1 MKVIV
6 NIQLKEGVLDPQ
18 GKAVHHA
25 LLALQFNEVQN
36 VRIGKQII
44 LHVKENDKEKILK
57 RVKEMCEEL
66 LANTVIETYS
76 IDIEN

>member
-25 LLALQFNEVQN
+25 LSALSFSEVDD
-36 VRIGKQII
+36 VRIGKQI
-44 LHVKENDKEKILK
+44 VMQVSETDKDKIVT
-57 RVKEMCEEL
+57 RVSDMCEEL
-66 LANTVIETYS
+66 LANTVIENYE
-76 IDIEN
+76 IEIV

>member
-44 LHVKENDKEKILK
+44 LHVEENDKEKTLK

>member
-1 MKVIV
+1 MKVTV

-25 LLALQFNEVQN
+25 LSALSFNEVSD

-44 LHVKENDKEKILK
+44 LNVNEENEDKAKE
-57 RVKEMCEEL
+57 RVTAMCEDL
-66 LANTVIETYS
+66 LANTVIENYT
-76 IDIEN
+76 IEIS

>member
-6 NIQLKEGVLDPQ
+6 NIQLKKGVLDPQ
-18 GKAVHHA
+18 GKTVLHA
-25 LLALQFNEVQN
+25 LLALNFNEVQD
-36 VRIGKQII
+36 VRVGKQII
-44 LHVKENDKEKILK
+44 LDIKDEAYVATQE

-76 IDIEN
+76 IDIEK

>member
-25 LLALQFNEVQN
+25 LEALKFNEVN
-36 VRIGKQII
+36 DVRIGKQII
-44 LHVKENDKEKILK
+44 LDVDGEDKDQIKTK
-57 RVKEMCEEL
+57 VADMCEDL
-66 LANTVIETYS
+66 LANTVIENYE
-76 IDIEN
+76 IEIA